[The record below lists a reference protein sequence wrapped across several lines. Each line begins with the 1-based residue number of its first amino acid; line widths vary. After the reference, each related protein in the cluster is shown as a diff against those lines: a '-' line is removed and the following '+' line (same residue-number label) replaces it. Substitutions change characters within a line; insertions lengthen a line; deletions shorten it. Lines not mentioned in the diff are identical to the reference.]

1 MDVNAIVDLNDF
13 CEHVSAVCDAMFGM
27 EGKDLAATLSLS

>member
-13 CEHVSAVCDAMFGM
+13 REYVFAVCDAIVGM